1 MKQFWDSHTL
11 GKAELLRLLTREGKW
26 LSWVDEEPKADEGST
41 ARRKPGCK
49 DRVDEV
55 LQSALHS
62 TNVIVLLGSGASFC
76 AKNDA
81 GLTAPGM
88 GDLWDAVQA
97 AVDSNANEI
106 GMTFDEV
113 ALAVTGQVAAKLEKN
128 IEGLLS
134 YCKIHLELLSVRAKA
149 GNEFPDKALK
159 KSLGLFLNRAEDTIL
174 ARVNFVAE
182 KTALPAHMALLQKFA
197 RRSVEKPRVRL
208 FTTNYDLCVEQAA
221 LRQNIVL
228 IDGFSHSARQRFNRD
243 NFQHDIVRRTPVS
256 TKAEFVDGVFHLY
269 KLHGSIDWRRQ
280 TDDVVVRSMESR
292 ENLRPVLIYPR
303 SSKYQESFESPYL
316 DMFSALQA
324 SLREPDTTLI
334 VAGFGFA
341 DDHISAPIWSA
352 LESNL
357 SLRLILCDRGLLE
370 AQKLDVGDHM
380 IDADLET
387 QRPYQKKIMKLVQ
400 QGDGRITVLN
410 GRFEDLADALPTIS
424 GKTDR
429 QRLQDTLES
438 IRKDGAA

>member
-1 MKQFWDSHTL
+1 MKQFWDSHPA
-11 GKAELLRLLTREGKW
+11 GNAELLRILTREGKW
-26 LSWVDEEPKADEGST
+26 LAWNDKEPQDEDGAS

-55 LQSALHS
+55 LNFALHS

-76 AKNDA
+76 AKNEA
-81 GLTAPGM
+81 GQTAPGM

-97 AVDSNANEI
+97 AVDINAKDI

-113 ALAVTGQVAAKLEKN
+113 TLAVTGQAAAKLKKN

-134 YCKIHLELLSVRAKA
+134 YCKIHLELLSVRANA
-149 GNEFPDKALK
+149 GNGFPEEKLKSALD
-159 KSLGLFLNRAEDTIL
+159 LFLKRAEETIL
-174 ARVNFVAE
+174 ARVDFVSE
-182 KTALPAHMALLQKFA
+182 KTALPAHLSLLQKFA

-243 NFQHDIVRRTPVS
+243 NFQHDIVRRTPIS
-256 TKAEFVDGVFHLY
+256 TKAEYVDGVFHLY

-280 TDDVVVRSMESR
+280 TDDVVMRSMESR
-292 ENLRPVLIYPR
+292 AELRPVLIYPR

-334 VAGFGFA
+334 VAGFGFS

-370 AQKLDVGDHM
+370 EQKLDGGEQT
-380 IDADLET
+380 IDADFDS

>member
-1 MKQFWDSHTL
+1 MKQFWDSHPE
-11 GKAELLRLLTREGKW
+11 GKAELLRLLTREGEW
-26 LSWVDEEPKADEGST
+26 LEWADEEPKPEEGK
-41 ARRKPGCK
+41 AVRRNPGCK

-55 LQSALHS
+55 LESALHS

-76 AKNDA
+76 AKND
-81 GLTAPGM
+81 GGPTAPGM

-97 AVDSNANEI
+97 EVDAKVKDI
-106 GMTFDEV
+106 GMTFDAV
-113 ALAVTGQVAAKLEKN
+113 AVAVTGQPAAKLDKN

-134 YCKIHLELLSVRAKA
+134 YCKIQLELLSVRAKA
-149 GNEFPDKALK
+149 GDGFTEKAMKNSLECFLK
-159 KSLGLFLNRAEDTIL
+159 LAEETIL
-174 ARVNFVAE
+174 ARVDFVAG
-182 KTALPAHMALLQKFA
+182 KTSLPAHMALLQKFA
-197 RRSVEKPRVRL
+197 RRSVEKPRVHL

-256 TKAEFVDGVFHLY
+256 TKAEYVDGVFHLY

-280 TDDVVVRSMESR
+280 GDDVVVRSMESR
-292 ENLRPVLIYPR
+292 PELRPVLIYPR

-316 DMFSALQA
+316 DMFAALQT

-357 SLRLILCDRGLLE
+357 SLRLILCDRGLLD
-370 AQKLDVGDHM
+370 AHKLEGGDHA
-380 IDADLET
+380 IDADIEG

-400 QGDGRITVLN
+400 QGDGRISVLN

-424 GKTDR
+424 GETDR
-429 QRLQDTLES
+429 QRLQDRLER
-438 IRKDGAA
+438 IRTDGAA